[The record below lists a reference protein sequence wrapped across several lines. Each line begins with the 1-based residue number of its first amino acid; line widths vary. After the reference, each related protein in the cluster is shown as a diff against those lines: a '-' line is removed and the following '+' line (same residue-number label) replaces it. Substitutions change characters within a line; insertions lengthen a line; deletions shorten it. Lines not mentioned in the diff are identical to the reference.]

1 MCRFDQKT
9 FIDAETVPFMPID
22 RFTFENGRNRAFLI
36 VKKSVYEFLFLN
48 KDYAYT
54 IGELYNIL
62 NLNKQKEEDIDY
74 TLRRLEV
81 NGLIKQYNGSKEETT
96 GPPYYK
102 FVSFPKPVTGFA
114 EAQKS
119 HAYYVI
125 ANFLYYFPL
134 TRFRARKIIA
144 DWDKYLEANLEGSLN
159 DLVREEGILSNEV
172 CEEQLCHIY
181 YAYNTS
187 RNSSEK

>member
-1 MCRFDQKT
+1 
-9 FIDAETVPFMPID
+9 MPID

-62 NLNKQKEEDIDY
+62 NLNKQKEEDNEY
-74 TLRRLEV
+74 SLRRLEV
-81 NGLIKQYNGSKEETT
+81 NGIIKQYNSSKDETT

-102 FVSFPKPVTGFA
+102 FVAFPKQVTVYQ
-114 EAQKS
+114 EAKKS
-119 HAYYVI
+119 QSYYVI

-144 DWDKYLEANLEGSLN
+144 DWDKYLEANLEGALS
-159 DLVREEGILSNEV
+159 DLVKEGAILFNEV
-172 CEEQLCHIY
+172 CEEQLCHVY
-181 YAYNTS
+181 YAFNNS
-187 RNSSEK
+187 RNVSGQEQAE